1 MGLQAAAKSET
12 ESVSRSVVSDSV
24 TPLCSPPGSSV
35 TGFPRQE
42 DWSGLPFPS
51 PGDLP
56 DPGIQPGSP
65 ALADSLLSEP
75 PVASMLATDS
85 PCLVYGSTSPKCQT
99 LPLCASLPQH
109 VASVLKVTYG
119 RDCCRG
125 TSITAIL
132 HIAGARKGLSQ
143 DSHPANCR
151 LYLIFHNTTIPGFK
165 GN

>member
-56 DPGIQPGSP
+56 GPEMEPTFHVLGGRSVTAEPPGRPGGGIRLCVTLSVQSLTQSKASGSP
-65 ALADSLLSEP
+65 HRRMCITEERSF
-75 PVASMLATDS
+75 VWMLHF
-85 PCLVYGSTSPKCQT
+85 V
-99 LPLCASLPQH
+99 H
-109 VASVLKVTYG
+109 
-119 RDCCRG
+119 
-125 TSITAIL
+125 
-132 HIAGARKGLSQ
+132 
-143 DSHPANCR
+143 
-151 LYLIFHNTTIPGFK
+151 
-165 GN
+165 